1 MDLSGMANI
10 ATARADFAAASRG
23 QAAGESLKRSADAD
37 KETLRAD
44 VGEFVGNV
52 FYGTLLRAMRD
63 STLKGSY
70 MHGGRGE
77 EVFSGQL
84 HMELAKRMGQAPN
97 DPIANSLFKAWTA
110 RDAGRAAAEELGLNQ
125 PDGGERG
132 AA

>member
-1 MDLSGMANI
+1 MGLADIANI
-10 ATARADFAAASRG
+10 STARADFAVGSRT
-23 QAAGESLKRSADAD
+23 QAAGESLKRPADAD
-37 KETLRAD
+37 KEALRAD
-44 VGEFVGNV
+44 IGEFVGNV

-110 RDAGRAAAEELGLNQ
+110 QDGKRVTAEGVGMKQ

>member
-1 MDLSGMANI
+1 MGLADIANI
-10 ATARADFAAASRG
+10 SVARADFAAGSRT
-23 QAAGESLKRSADAD
+23 QAVGESLERSSAAG
-37 KETLRAD
+37 KKALRAD

-52 FYGTLLRAMRD
+52 FYGTLLQAMQS

-77 EVFSGQL
+77 EVFTGQL

-97 DPIANSLFKAWTA
+97 DPIASRLFKAWTA
-110 RDAGRAAAEELGLNQ
+110 RDEGRVTAEQRGLGGEHG
-125 PDGGERG
+125 DERG